1 MSETVVNKPVAKS
14 KMSVG
19 ELTSI
24 GLMTAILI
32 VMSFTPLGYFRTLG
46 FHFPDDDPCSHWCH
60 DHRS

>member
-32 VMSFTPLGYFRTLG
+32 VMSFTPSWYVYLPVHSWAGLPVF
-46 FHFPDDDPCSHWCH
+46 CS
-60 DHRS
+60 S